1 MHFMKQS
8 LILAVISLCVIACGS
23 KTEKKDDKGT
33 KEDVTTNPPAEA
45 NESTGKLDGNWVIK
59 RAEGSMAEMNVGTVY
74 SFKGSKLSFGKDGFQ
89 NPGTTEVTD
98 STFTFQADGNQYK
111 FDYYYQFN
119 GDTMVVRMKNGTQ
132 VFHLVKE

>member
-1 MHFMKQS
+1 MTTIKTFVLFFMMITLLS
-8 LILAVISLCVIACGS
+8 ACGGKDIKTDES
-23 KTEKKDDKGT
+23 KNKEEQKAT
-33 KEDVTTNPPAEA
+33 KEKE
-45 NESTGKLDGNWVIK
+45 ETGTATRLDGNWVIK

>member
-1 MHFMKQS
+1 MITLKPFFLIFM
-8 LILAVISLCVIACGS
+8 ISLLISCGGKDK
-23 KTEKKDDKGT
+23 KTDESNI
-33 KEDVTTNPPAEA
+33 KEDQKAAAEK
-45 NESTGKLDGNWVIK
+45 EETGSATPLEGKWVIK
-59 RAEGSMAEMNVGTVY
+59 RAEGSMAEMNVGTAY
-74 SFKGSKLSFGKDGFQ
+74 IFKGSKLSFGKDGFL

-98 STFTFQADGNQYK
+98 SSFTFQADGNQYK